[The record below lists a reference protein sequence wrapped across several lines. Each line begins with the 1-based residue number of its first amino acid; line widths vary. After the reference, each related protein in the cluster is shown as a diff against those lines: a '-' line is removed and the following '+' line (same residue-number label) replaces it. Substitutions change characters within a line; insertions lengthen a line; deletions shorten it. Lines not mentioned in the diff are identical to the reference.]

1 MHNDW
6 KGPFNRGL
14 QPGFTVTGRVVIPGE
29 SVRKLNPHLYPEFKA
44 SPKAVERE
52 ETLHYEIMDFC
63 RDRGWQFFHGSMS
76 ERTHRTL
83 GEPDFIIRASLGRV
97 YFVECK
103 AKGGKLSPAQQ
114 ACIANG
120 NKLGHVTHVVDCMEQ
135 FLAIFSEHHQSRD

>member
-6 KGPFNRGL
+6 KGPLNRGL

-63 RDRGWQFFHGSMS
+63 RDRGWQFLHGSMS

-83 GEPDFIIRASLGRV
+83 GEPDFVILANAGRV

-103 AKGGKLSPAQQ
+103 SRTGKLRYEQ
-114 ACIANG
+114 AAFIANAVK
-120 NKLGHVTHVVDCMEQ
+120 NGHAVHVVDCMAQ
-135 FLAIFSEHHQSRD
+135 FLAIFTEQHQRRD